1 MGAPVEQEVG
11 LLQVTVQYEVLVHLV
26 RVRVRVRDRVRM
38 RVRVRV
44 RVRVRNKFSCT
55 AASAESNCIARH
67 LTWS

>member
-1 MGAPVEQEVG
+1 LGAPVEQEVG

-44 RVRVRNKFSCT
+44 RVRVRN
-55 AASAESNCIARH
+55 EVLVHRR
-67 LTWS
+67 